1 MPKNVGYK
9 RKRRVYR
16 RGAPYRKQVA
26 RIPRPLNVK
35 ARSAIQNVTFYNSFF
50 CKPAL
55 DGNGAQQNF
64 AIKLQLNS
72 PWLFR
77 DGWDV
82 LTQGT
87 NQVLASNI
95 AISAVPSTGQP
106 VIGTTT
112 CMPGV
117 ADGPEILKKY
127 AKGCV
132 VGTKVVLVATPVET
146 DTGARIQ
153 PGLFYAVKHS
163 QTSSGIQASADVNKI
178 NSLPFRQ
185 AKQISANRPY
195 QTLGTTGYQASRIT
209 VNHSP
214 KKFNNIKDLRDNQQ
228 FCFSG
233 GTSNHGVPSEGDY
246 LTIGCVPLLNSV
258 PVTPGQPTT
267 AQCTNFRLDMR
278 VEQTILW
285 TEPLE
290 ETSSG
295 EGNYSYPYSA
305 YNRYN
310 PRPTLAQ
317 LKASIPRRFRVMM

>member
-1 MPKNVGYK
+1 M
-9 RKRRVYR
+9 
-16 RGAPYRKQVA
+16 
-26 RIPRPLNVK
+26 
-35 ARSAIQNVTFYNSFF
+35 
-50 CKPAL
+50 
-55 DGNGAQQNF
+55 
-64 AIKLQLNS
+64 QLNS

-77 DGWDV
+77 DGWDI
-82 LTQGT
+82 LTTGQ
-87 NQVLASNI
+87 NQVLTSNLPI
-95 AISAVPSTGQP
+95 TPVPSTGQP
-106 VIGTTT
+106 VQGTTT

-117 ADGPEILKKY
+117 ADGPETIVKY

-146 DTGARIQ
+146 DTGSRIQ

-163 QTSSGIQASADVNKI
+163 QTSSGIQLSADVNKI
-178 NSLPFRQ
+178 NSMPFRQ

-214 KKFNNIKDLRDNQQ
+214 KKFNNVKDLRDNHE
-228 FCFSG
+228 FFFSG
-233 GTSNHGVPSEGDY
+233 GTSNLSVPSEGDY

-267 AQCTNFRLDMR
+267 AQVTNFRLDIR

-290 ETSSG
+290 ETTSG

-305 YNRYN
+305 YRMARTALPYGSAAF
-310 PRPTLAQ
+310 LAGMS
-317 LKASIPRRFRVMM
+317 ARVGQGFH